1 MKVRHCLARA
11 LGQVTSGFVFQVLT
25 IWIALAIFSSCVV
38 TSTAGAHRA
47 RHGGCNF
54 RIVRDIMRRACAY
67 HSLENS
73 QLFGLDELQPPSNG
87 IAGAGVRSS
96 SYGDDGAELYS
107 HDTAHGS
114 RAKKEMELL
123 YIRRILKECCPN
135 EGCPPLSKF
144 CR

>member
-1 MKVRHCLARA
+1 M
-11 LGQVTSGFVFQVLT
+11 QVKFLT
-25 IWIALAIFSSCVV
+25 IWMILLVGDSCMVMG
-38 TSTAGAHRA
+38 TAASHRA

-67 HSLENS
+67 HSSENS
-73 QLFGLDELQPPSNG
+73 QLLGIDELGPASVARSTNMLDE
-87 IAGAGVRSS
+87 VV
-96 SYGDDGAELYS
+96 DHHH
-107 HDTAHGS
+107 HDHQSGS
-114 RAKKEMELL
+114 RVKKEIELL

>member
-1 MKVRHCLARA
+1 MSVAVSKSITELFSLCLLLVGCCCWIQVRI
-11 LGQVTSGFVFQVLT
+11 FT
-25 IWIALAIFSSCVV
+25 IWAILLIGGSYVV
-38 TSTAGAHRA
+38 SGTAGAHRA

-67 HSLENS
+67 HSSEKLV
-73 QLFGLDELQPPSNG
+73 GLDELHPS
-87 IAGAGVRSS
+87 GVGRSPNML
-96 SYGDDGAELYS
+96 DEVVDHHH
-107 HDTAHGS
+107 HDHQSGS
-114 RAKKEMELL
+114 RVKKEIELL

>member
-1 MKVRHCLARA
+1 MQVR
-11 LGQVTSGFVFQVLT
+11 TLT
-25 IWIALAIFSSCVV
+25 IWMIVLVGGSCMVMG
-38 TSTAGAHRA
+38 TAGAHRA

-67 HSLENS
+67 HSSENS
-73 QLFGLDELQPPSNG
+73 QLLGLDELGPTSVG
-87 IAGAGVRSS
+87 RSS
-96 SYGDDGAELYS
+96 NMLDEVVDKHH
-107 HDTAHGS
+107 HDHQSGS
-114 RAKKEMELL
+114 RVKKEIELL

>member
-1 MKVRHCLARA
+1 MVLFVGCVYA
-11 LGQVTSGFVFQVLT
+11 VSGTV
-25 IWIALAIFSSCVV
+25 A
-38 TSTAGAHRA
+38 AHRA

-67 HSLENS
+67 HTAENS
-73 QLFGLDELQPPSNG
+73 QLVGTDEMAPSGVGRSPMLDE
-87 IAGAGVRSS
+87 VV
-96 SYGDDGAELYS
+96 DHHH
-107 HDTAHGS
+107 HDHQSGS
-114 RAKKEMELL
+114 RVKKEIELL